1 MQIVDRKCGM
11 KEVECPA
18 LMSFSTPG
26 CPEVFHHSQLSFMLS
41 LAFSV
46 NMTQVAVTQRAGVSV
61 KVKT

>member
-1 MQIVDRKCGM
+1 M

-26 CPEVFHHSQLSFMLS
+26 CPEAFHHSQLSFMLT

-46 NMTQVAVTQRAGVSV
+46 NTTQVTVTQRAGVSV